1 MAMAFK
7 IELGK
12 AIPPA
17 NIEAFFIKSL
27 RESICYLD

>member
-1 MAMAFK
+1 MAMALR

-12 AIPPA
+12 AIPAA

-27 RESICYLD
+27 RESIND